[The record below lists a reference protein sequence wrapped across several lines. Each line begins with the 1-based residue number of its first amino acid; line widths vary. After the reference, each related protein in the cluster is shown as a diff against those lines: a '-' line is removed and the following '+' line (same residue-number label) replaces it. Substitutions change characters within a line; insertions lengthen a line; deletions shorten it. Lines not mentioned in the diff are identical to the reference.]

1 MEISW
6 TERVRSEEVLQR
18 IKDERKILQ
27 TIKIRKV
34 NWIGHIVRRNCLIK
48 HVIEREMDVRMEVT
62 VRRGRRS
69 KQLLDDLK

>member
-1 MEISW
+1 M
-6 TERVRSEEVLQR
+6 RSEEVLQR

>member
-1 MEISW
+1 
-6 TERVRSEEVLQR
+6 VRSEEVLQR